1 MSNIITH
8 GLRRLKFKYKSYY
21 QYEKLNLKDD
31 SIKLFWFKDTLNFG
45 DYLNLD
51 LVTGLSDKEVEWVP
65 NSYHEEY
72 FMAIG
77 SVLQLAT
84 SKTIVWGSGLI
95 NANYLPINHPKEIL
109 AVRGPLTRD
118 RLRSANIKCPEVYG
132 DPALI
137 MPEIYYPKIE
147 KNYDLGIIPH
157 YVDGGSK
164 FFQQKFTSN
173 IKIIDITQPDF
184 HTFINEVLSCK
195 KIVSSSLHGLIIA
208 DAYDVPALRVE
219 FSKRIVGG
227 DFKFNDY
234 FLSVNRPLQKAFQ
247 INEKMLAQEILALN
261 FNYNKKID
269 IRKLLEVNPFK

>member
-1 MSNIITH
+1 MNSMITH
-8 GLRRLKFKYKSYY
+8 ALRKLKFKYKSYC

-51 LVTGLSDKEVEWVP
+51 LVADLSVKEVEWVP

-84 SKTIVWGSGLI
+84 SKTVVWGSGLI
-95 NANYLPINHPKEIL
+95 SANYLPLNPPKEIL
-109 AVRGPLTRD
+109 AVRGPLTRAK
-118 RLRSANIKCPEVYG
+118 LRSANIKCPEVYG

-137 MPEIYYPKIE
+137 MPEIYCPKVE
-147 KNYDLGIIPH
+147 KTYDLGIIPH
-157 YVDGGSK
+157 YVDRESK

-184 HTFINEVLSCK
+184 HAFINEILSCK

-208 DAYDVPALRVE
+208 DAYDVPALRIE

-234 FLSVNRPLQKAFQ
+234 FLSVSRPLQKAFK
-247 INEKMLAQEILALN
+247 INEKTLVQEILALN